1 MLKEPIKTCIHLK
14 VMLIILNNLKKAERE
29 MAKPRRLFPSALFLV
44 LCLTGTFSLST
55 PLWAQSSGNLPPDLQ
70 NLINEA
76 LKANA
81 EVKQMASLAGA
92 AKETIK
98 PAGALEDPTVS
109 FGMTNIPTDTF
120 ALNQDPMTQKMLE
133 LSQKFPFPG
142 KRRLRSEVAAEQAK
156 SETLAYKDK
165 ANEIRAKVVMS
176 YWNLALAYAGFDIV
190 QKNKQIWEQV
200 VQVTETRYKVGQG
213 MQADV
218 LQAQVELGNYL
229 DRLLQYKQRQESS
242 QADLNALRSQPPQTP
257 VGRPQPLRPRT
268 FTLKLDDLFAQAEAR
283 PQLQALKAL
292 VAKQQKAVDLAK
304 KEYFPDATV
313 SLGYAF
319 RETLGPPVNLKQA
332 DMFSGGVMFNLP
344 VWQGSKIKP
353 KIREEQERQTA
364 AKEAVQNTWNQVAAA
379 IKDRYAKLMRLAQQI
394 TLYNQ
399 GIIPQAR
406 QAAEAS
412 LASYQVGSL
421 GFTQLYQNQIAAY
434 NAELTM
440 QEYLKDFEENW
451 AELEWLAGVE
461 LPRPPGGKK

>member
-1 MLKEPIKTCIHLK
+1 M
-14 VMLIILNNLKKAERE
+14 
-29 MAKPRRLFPSALFLV
+29 
-44 LCLTGTFSLST
+44 
-55 PLWAQSSGNLPPDLQ
+55 AQSNLPPDLQ

-76 LKANA
+76 LTANA

-142 KRRLRSEVAAEQAK
+142 KRRLRSEVAAEQAR
-156 SETLAYKDK
+156 SEGLAYRDK

-257 VGRPQPLRPRT
+257 VGRPQPLKPRH
-268 FTLKLDDLFAQAEAR
+268 FTLKLDDLLAQAEAR

-353 KIREEQERQTA
+353 KIREEQQRQTA

-451 AELEWLAGVE
+451 AEMEWLAGVE
-461 LPRPPGGKK
+461 LPRPPGGK

>member
-1 MLKEPIKTCIHLK
+1 M
-14 VMLIILNNLKKAERE
+14 
-29 MAKPRRLFPSALFLV
+29 
-44 LCLTGTFSLST
+44 G
-55 PLWAQSSGNLPPDLQ
+55 QSNLPPDLQ
-70 NLINEA
+70 NLINES

-109 FGMTNIPTDTF
+109 FGMLNLPTDTWR
-120 ALNQDPMTQKMLE
+120 LNQDPMTQKMLE

-142 KRRLRSEVAAEQAK
+142 KRRLRSEVATEQAK
-156 SETLAYKDK
+156 SEELTYRDK

-176 YWNLALAYAGFDIV
+176 YWTLALAYAGFDIV
-190 QKNKQIWEQV
+190 QKNKQFWEQV

-213 MQADV
+213 TQADV

-257 VGRPQPLRPRT
+257 VARPQPLKPRP
-268 FTLKLDDLFAQAEAR
+268 FKLKLDDLLAQAEAR
-283 PQLQALKAL
+283 PQLQALKTL
-292 VAKQQKAVDLAK
+292 VVKQEKAVDLAK

-313 SLGYAF
+313 TLGYAF
-319 RETLGPPVNLKQA
+319 RETLGPPVNVKQA
-332 DMFSGGVMFNLP
+332 DMFNGGVMFNIP

-353 KIREEQERQTA
+353 KIREEQERRTA
-364 AKEAVQNTWNQVAAA
+364 AKEAVQNTWNQLAAA
-379 IKDRYAKLMRLAQQI
+379 IKDRYARLMRLTQQI
-394 TLYNQ
+394 TLYNH

-412 LASYQVGSL
+412 LASYTVGSL
-421 GFTQLYQNQIAAY
+421 GFERLYQNQIAAY
-434 NAELTM
+434 NAELTL

-461 LPRPPGGKK
+461 LPRLAGGNR

>member
-1 MLKEPIKTCIHLK
+1 M
-14 VMLIILNNLKKAERE
+14 KAERE
-29 MAKPRRLFPSALFLV
+29 MAKPRRLFRGALCLV
-44 LCLTGTFSLST
+44 LCLTGTLSPST
-55 PLWAQSSGNLPPDLQ
+55 GLRAQNRGSLPPDLQ
-70 NLINEA
+70 GLINEA

-109 FGMTNIPTDTF
+109 FGMTNIPTDTWR
-120 ALNQDPMTQKMLE
+120 LNQDPMTQKMLE

-142 KRRLRSEVAAEQAK
+142 KRRLRSDVAAEQAK
-156 SETLAYKDK
+156 SDDLAYRDK
-165 ANEIRAKVVMS
+165 ANEVRAKVVMD

-190 QKNKQIWEQV
+190 QKNKQFWEQV

-218 LQAQVELGNYL
+218 LQAQVELGSYL
-229 DRLLQYKQRQESS
+229 DRLFQWKQRQESL

-257 VGRPQPLRPRT
+257 VGRPQPLKPRQ
-268 FTLKLDDLFAQAEAR
+268 FTLKLDNLLTQAEAR

-292 VAKQQKAVDLAK
+292 VAKQEKAVDLAK

-319 RETLGPPVNLKQA
+319 RETLGPPVNMKQA
-332 DMFSGGVMFNLP
+332 DMFAGGVMFNLP
-344 VWQGSKIKP
+344 IWQGSKIKP
-353 KIREEQERQTA
+353 RIREEQERQA
-364 AKEAVQNTWNQVAAA
+364 AAQSAVQNTWNQLAAA
-379 IKDRYAKLMRLAQQI
+379 IKDRHAKLARLAQQI
-394 TLYNQ
+394 TLYDQ
-399 GIIPQAR
+399 GIVPQAR

-421 GFTQLYQNQIAAY
+421 GFERLYQNQIAAY

-451 AELEWLAGVE
+451 AELEWLVGQE
-461 LPRPPGGKK
+461 LPRPPGGKP

>member
-1 MLKEPIKTCIHLK
+1 
-14 VMLIILNNLKKAERE
+14 

-55 PLWAQSSGNLPPDLQ
+55 PLRAQSNLPPDLQ

-76 LKANA
+76 LKSNA

-109 FGMTNIPTDTF
+109 FGMNNIPTDTF

-156 SETLAYKDK
+156 SELLAYRDK
-165 ANEIRAKVVMS
+165 SNEIRAKVVVS

-257 VGRPQPLRPRT
+257 VGRPQPLRPRP
-268 FTLKLDDLFAQAEAR
+268 FALKLDDLFTQAEAR

-304 KEYFPDATV
+304 KEYFPDATI

-332 DMFSGGVMFNLP
+332 DMFAGGVMFNLP

-353 KIREEQERQTA
+353 KIREEQQRQTA
-364 AKEAVQNTWNQVAAA
+364 AKEAVENTWNQVAAA

-451 AELEWLAGVE
+451 AEMEWLAGVE